1 MSVWNVDS
9 SEKYDAWFET
19 LDEESKEAVLERV
32 LLLRHFGPNLPRP
45 YSDVLHGAKKH
56 KNLKELRNQ
65 TLKYVLRVAYYFD
78 SERNAFLLTGGD
90 KMSPKSVRQ
99 AHIKAEQDIMTIRLA
114 QLREE
119 LNVKQSEMTNFTQSS
134 VSKIEKRKDIKI
146 STLIDYLDSL
156 GMGLEIITYPKI
168 SVSNKQEKILLKV

>member
-1 MSVWNVDS
+1 M
-9 SEKYDAWFET
+9 KDAIKMM
-19 LDEESKEAVLERV
+19 ES
-32 LLLRHFGPNLPRP
+32 
-45 YSDVLHGAKKH
+45 
-56 KNLKELRNQ
+56 
-65 TLKYVLRVAYYFD
+65 
-78 SERNAFLLTGGD
+78 

-146 STLIDYLDSL
+146 STLIDYLNSL